1 MSVISFP
8 VVEGGVE
15 PLSSNQRNALQEISS
30 VLRSLPDDQAET
42 LARIVQEMTQDH
54 YLERARD
61 YEIPVVKILAEVI
74 NGWDAPGVYEFARAW
89 TSTLVARDDGFEWD
103 HSDARAREA
112 HRQRIRL
119 EMARR
124 GL

>member
-1 MSVISFP
+1 VSVISFP
-8 VVEGGVE
+8 VLEGGAE
-15 PLSSNQRNALQEISS
+15 PLSSDQRNALKEISS

-42 LARIVQEMTQDH
+42 LARIVHEMTQDH

>member
-8 VVEGGVE
+8 ILEGGTE
-15 PLSSNQRNALQEISS
+15 PLSSDQRNALKEISS

-112 HRQRIRL
+112 HRRRIRL